1 MNDEQMQEH
10 IKASYKK
17 MEAKRVEE
25 SLADSIRNIKE
36 ALAIIES
43 VIEADKGS
51 CEMQLRR
58 LENSAKTIRNLR
70 PGF

>member
-1 MNDEQMQEH
+1 MNEEQMQEH
-10 IKASYKK
+10 LKASLKK
-17 MEAKRVEE
+17 MEAKRVAR
-25 SLADSIRNIKE
+25 SLANSIQNIKE

-43 VIEADKGS
+43 VIETDKGS

>member
-1 MNDEQMQEH
+1 MNDKEMQEH
-10 IKASYKK
+10 LTASLKK
-17 MEAKRVEE
+17 MEAKRVVS
-25 SLADSIRNIKE
+25 SLANSIRNIKE